1 MTNQKILITKT
12 KYYKIKSKKQRL
24 DYSAVHVKMSC
35 ELNFKYYSLTKDVS
49 SAIAGRL
56 LQLQTEHLCTVFCV
70 GIIIYIMNRANK
82 IWNKNIFFKNV

>member
-1 MTNQKILITKT
+1 
-12 KYYKIKSKKQRL
+12 
-24 DYSAVHVKMSC
+24 MSC

-56 LQLQTEHLCTVFCV
+56 LQLQTEHLCTIFCV

-82 IWNKNIFFKNV
+82 IWNKNIKKKRVTHTLKLV